1 MYAWDRLI
9 LCSIAAFIQSHHG
22 AMNVRPSQLMINDTT
37 SLTELIG
44 VWIRVSVS
52 IYSVTEPAVSLFL
65 EFSMHAK
72 TKFCIYKNVYIYKF
86 VYRRYVT
93 TVHSRETG
101 NR

>member
-1 MYAWDRLI
+1 MI
-9 LCSIAAFIQSHHG
+9 HHG
-22 AMNVRPSQLMINDTT
+22 TELVRPSQLMIKDTT

-72 TKFCIYKNVYIYKF
+72 TKFCISVRSPMLLGSGLPLLSLLQY
-86 VYRRYVT
+86 
-93 TVHSRETG
+93 HSLH
-101 NR
+101 